1 MTAAPIASLTNAKSK
16 RRVTFHPFVEV
27 LDIPRADP
35 ETKHLLWYTKCEL
48 FLISLE
54 IKRQILI
61 YKAISSLRKKRD
73 ALETCTD
80 DATCNPVKRQRLLPG
95 PILGDTTMAAG
106 PLMPVVPV
114 VQAAMQ
120 TAI

>member
-1 MTAAPIASLTNAKSK
+1 MTAAAINSLTGTKSK
-16 RRVTFHPFVEV
+16 RRVTFHPFVKV

-73 ALETCTD
+73 EPETCAD
-80 DATCNPVKRQRLLPG
+80 DETCYPAKRQRSLQG
-95 PILGDTTMAAG
+95 PLVGDTTLTAG
-106 PLMPVVPV
+106 PMLPLVPV
-114 VQAAMQ
+114 MHATMQ
-120 TAI
+120 MAT